1 MITYSGSS
9 NTLYLTF
16 LLPRE
21 DQYTL
26 APVLKMLKQLKD
38 QKNKKIAAL
47 IDFVT
52 DTVHC
57 KRNAILNYFG
67 EDLQGN
73 CGQCSANSCKA
84 GIEESPNLEADLKRL
99 LQTQP
104 YSITELKQKLYFEPS
119 TLQNLFA
126 TWLDQHFIGIN
137 DQFKYYWINETK

>member
-1 MITYSGSS
+1 
-9 NTLYLTF
+9 
-16 LLPRE
+16 
-21 DQYTL
+21 
-26 APVLKMLKQLKD
+26 MLKQLKD